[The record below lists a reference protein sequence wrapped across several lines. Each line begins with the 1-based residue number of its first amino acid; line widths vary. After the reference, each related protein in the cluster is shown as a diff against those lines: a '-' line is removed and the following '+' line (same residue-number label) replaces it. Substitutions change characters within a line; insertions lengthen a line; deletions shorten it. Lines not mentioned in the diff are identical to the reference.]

1 MSEFFRTAMGR
12 KLIDGD
18 IPNLVKVLERI
29 AIQME
34 KSNKLEERKFVLE
47 ERIQKL
53 TIKESSKHSSLQA
66 PDLKPKYNARQS
78 KPSK

>member
-1 MSEFFRTAMGR
+1 LLHIKINTIMSEFFRTAMGR

-34 KSNKLEERKFVLE
+34 KKNKLEEKKFILE

-53 TIKESSKHSSLQA
+53 TIRESTSK
-66 PDLKPKYNARQS
+66 
-78 KPSK
+78 

>member
-1 MSEFFRTAMGR
+1 MSEFFRTQMGR

-18 IPNLVKVLERI
+18 IPKLVHVLERI

-34 KSNKLEERKFVLE
+34 KKNKLEEKKFVLE

-53 TIKESSKHSSLQA
+53 TIKESNK
-66 PDLKPKYNARQS
+66 NG
-78 KPSK
+78 

>member
-34 KSNKLEERKFVLE
+34 KSNKLEEKRFVLE
-47 ERIQKL
+47 ERIQKI
-53 TIKESSKHSSLQA
+53 TIKESNK
-66 PDLKPKYNARQS
+66 NG
-78 KPSK
+78 

>member
-34 KSNKLEERKFVLE
+34 KKNKLEEKKFILE

-53 TIKESSKHSSLQA
+53 TIRESTSK
-66 PDLKPKYNARQS
+66 
-78 KPSK
+78 